1 MPCNITHSPTCV
13 GGFAEFPPDGVVNSD
28 TAVAMAAA
36 VGVHLVR
43 FSAVQCGSSAI
54 RTFLGLFLAEEQII
68 SLTPF
73 VKMRIRVSEMCM
85 IGRARSDRAPLGE
98 GEPCCARARLRDFR
112 DP

>member
-28 TAVAMAAA
+28 TAAAMAAA

-43 FSAVQCGSSAI
+43 FSAV
-54 RTFLGLFLAEEQII
+54 RVRFEPFLAEEQII

-73 VKMRIRVSEMCM
+73 VKMRIRVSEMCK

-98 GEPCCARARLRDFR
+98 REPCAVTPSSLT
-112 DP
+112 